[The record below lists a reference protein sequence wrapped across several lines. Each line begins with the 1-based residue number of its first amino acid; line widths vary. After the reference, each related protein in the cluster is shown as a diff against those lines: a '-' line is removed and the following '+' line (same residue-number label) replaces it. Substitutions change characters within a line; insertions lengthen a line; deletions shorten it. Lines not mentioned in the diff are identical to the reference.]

1 MLEGELAS
9 SHHGP
14 GYRQDLSNPCKQWEE
29 TEKGEGGHHFSLE
42 FLLNIPQTSSTVDLG
57 AMTALHST
65 MIRKLKSCDD
75 SELAGRHVDMSAVL
89 ADIER
94 SQAQG
99 ADGKDV

>member
-1 MLEGELAS
+1 MLEGELAIMDQDTGKTS
-9 SHHGP
+9 QTSANSGK
-14 GYRQDLSNPCKQWEE
+14 RQRKVREAIISPW
-29 TEKGEGGHHFSLE
+29 SL
-42 FLLNIPQTSSTVDLG
+42 FNISQTSSTVDLG

-94 SQAQG
+94 SQTQG
-99 ADGKDV
+99 GDGKDV